1 MSMSNYLGCR
11 AKLKKRVK
19 IKGQLASANDMTFLP
34 GTDHSRLIAS
44 DHRGG
49 RLVVFQDDR
58 RTGKEILGGVRPYG
72 VASIDSRTVVFVDEN
87 LTTGGLIKRF
97 SIEDEF
103 GSTGRVV
110 SQWDNN
116 GNGSSSSNPDTWRPR
131 GVTVT
136 KSGQIVVTNVHPD
149 AQERLYMFSGDAGG
163 STSFGRAN
171 GPGDLVFRCP
181 NYVTADEIGRVLAT
195 DAEGN
200 CVKVF
205 DPRSRY
211 VSEFGHGGGG
221 QRDKDAQ
228 LTRPAGIACDQ
239 RSNIIVCDSGNR
251 RLAMF
256 SQDGRFIQN
265 LRPPLKMG
273 LYTAGVAVNPSAD
286 RLSLSVHDT
295 GGNLGK
301 LLIYDYIC
309 G

>member
-1 MSMSNYLGCR
+1 MSNYLGCR

-19 IKGQLASANDMTFLP
+19 IKGQLASASNMTFLP

-44 DHRGG
+44 DHKGG

-58 RTGKEILGGVRPYG
+58 RTGKEILGGIRPYG

-87 LTTGGLIKRF
+87 VTTGGLIKRF

-110 SQWDNN
+110 SQWDN
-116 GNGSSSSNPDTWRPR
+116 SSSNNPEAWRPR
-131 GVTVT
+131 GVAVT
-136 KSGQIVVTNVHPD
+136 KSGQIVVTNIHPE
-149 AQERLYMFSGDAGG
+149 AQERLYMFSGDDAGG
-163 STSFGRAN
+163 AMMFGRSS
-171 GPGDLVFRCP
+171 GPGDLVFRSP

-195 DAEGN
+195 DTEGN

-205 DPRSRY
+205 DARSRY
-211 VSEFGHGGGG
+211 VSEFGQGVGD
-221 QRDKDAQ
+221 QRDNDAR
-228 LTRPAGIACDQ
+228 LSRPAGIACDQ
-239 RSNIIVCDSGNR
+239 RGNIIVCDSGNR

-265 LRPPLKMG
+265 LRQPQKTG
-273 LYTAGVAVNPSAD
+273 LHTAGVAVNPSAD
-286 RLSLSVHDT
+286 RLSLSVNDT